1 MASVTGFNPFGTTNA
16 AGLFATTSDG
26 YTQGVA
32 HDSPAVRFALAGGFI
47 ASAETLPMYGGIAIS
62 ESLSASTSNG
72 HLGNSISRAAL
83 NANITGF
90 TVFNQGHN
98 AINWPQ
104 SQVPTLQSGMTAMFY
119 RLGSGARIP
128 VACDPGL
135 IGLDGGLIT
144 QQVSWD
150 FNNQRLQAYVA
161 SAATVSVTSMT
172 ATYSASLGGET
183 VAIVCAAASD
193 VQAVGDAINISG
205 ATNAGTGGNTVV
217 NGNFIV
223 TAFTDNEN
231 FSIFIPTANTG
242 VITTIAG
249 TIVLNQGI
257 GALACKILNVAVGNS
272 RTVVWDP
279 VNLVANWNNAGTC
292 ALIQI

>member
-1 MASVTGFNPFGTTNA
+1 MSTITGFNPMSTTNA
-16 AGLFATTSDG
+16 AGGFRTQSDG

-32 HDSPAVRFALAGGFI
+32 HDDPAARYALAGGYL
-47 ASAETLPMYGGIAIS
+47 AATETLPMYGGVAIS
-62 ESLSASTSNG
+62 ETVSSTIANG
-72 HLGNSISRAAL
+72 HMGNAISRATL
-83 NANITGF
+83 VANVTGF
-90 TVFNQGHN
+90 SVFNQSHN
-98 AINWPQ
+98 GINWPQ
-104 SQVPTLQSGMTAMFY
+104 SRVPTIQSNMSVNFY

-135 IGLDGGLIT
+135 VSANGQLIT

-172 ATYSASLGGET
+172 ATYSATLGGET

-205 ATNAGTGGNTVV
+205 ATNAGTGGNSVV

-223 TAFTDNEN
+223 TDFTDNQN

-257 GALACKILNVAVGNS
+257 GALPVQVLNVAVGNS

-279 VNLVANWNNAGTC
+279 VNLTANWNNAGAV
-292 ALIQI
+292 ALILI

>member
-1 MASVTGFNPFGTTNA
+1 MTTVSGFNPFGTTNA
-16 AGLFATTSDG
+16 PGMFGTTSDG

-32 HDSPAVRFALAGGFI
+32 HDDPAVRFALAGGVL
-47 ASAETLPMYGGIAIS
+47 ATTETLPMWGGIAIS
-62 ESLSASTSNG
+62 ESLSSSTSNG
-72 HLGNSISRAAL
+72 HQGNTISRSAL

-90 TVFNQGHN
+90 SVFNQGHN

-104 SQVPTLQSGMTAMFY
+104 SQVPTVQSGMMVPFY

-135 IGLDGGLIT
+135 VGLDGGLIS

-150 FNNQRLQAYVA
+150 FNNQRLQKYVA

-172 ATYSASLGGET
+172 ATFSSVLGGET
-183 VAIVCAAASD
+183 VVIVCAAASD
-193 VQAVGDAINISG
+193 VQAIGDAVNISG
-205 ATNAGTGGNTVV
+205 ATNAGTGGNSIV

-223 TAFTDNEN
+223 TAFTDNQN
-231 FSIFIPTANTG
+231 FSIFIPTADTG

-257 GALACKILNVAVGNS
+257 GALACKILNIALGNS
-272 RTVVWDP
+272 RIVSWDP
-279 VNLVANWNNAGTC
+279 VNLVANWNNAGAC
-292 ALIQI
+292 ALLQI